1 MFRRVRAQLF
11 SGGGAVALIVLG
23 ALALRLAW
31 IAYADFAPTL
41 SDDAGRYELLG
52 RSLATGGGYINPNG
66 TTTMFWPPGYPL
78 VIAGTYLAWPAGV
91 LGEHELTAVL
101 VLNAVM
107 SAASVLLT
115 YAIARR
121 AFDGR
126 VAMIAAALLALF
138 PSMVFFAGV
147 TVTETAFTFF
157 ALLWLWLI
165 IETEVRDD
173 WRWLVAAG
181 VIVGFA
187 ALVRGQAALFPLAA
201 VPFWIVV
208 WRQYLTP
215 RPPLHQVER
224 GRSKLAVAR
233 FVVVRLV
240 ITGGLAVTAVLPWT
254 VRNYVESDALVAI
267 SSNDGVNFYIGH
279 SAGADGR
286 GRKVDELVFRYP
298 ELRQAEAEARISRDG
313 FREGLEYA
321 AEHPGRELELAVRKL
336 FFLYWRDDEGLKWN
350 DGHGERAF
358 LDSDVRDVLAA
369 LSNAYYWAVLALAAG
384 GIVVALQRPMP
395 IGTLLLSLLVYWTL
409 VHVAFFA
416 DPRFHAPIV
425 PVLCVFA
432 GAAVGR
438 AVRARF

>member
-1 MFRRVRAQLF
+1 VAV
-11 SGGGAVALIVLG
+11 GAIVLVALAV
-23 ALALRLAW
+23 RLAW
-31 IAYADFAPTL
+31 IAYAGFAPTL
-41 SDDAGRYELLG
+41 NDDAGRYELLG

-66 TTTMFWPPGYPL
+66 TTTMFWPPGYPFI
-78 VIAGTYLAWPAGV
+78 IAGTYLAWPAGM
-91 LGEHELTAVL
+91 LGERELTAVL
-101 VLNAVM
+101 TLNAVM

-121 AFDGR
+121 AFDARAGI
-126 VAMIAAALLALF
+126 VAAALLALF

-165 IETEVRDD
+165 IEAEARGH
-173 WRWLVAAG
+173 WRWLIVAG
-181 VIVGFA
+181 LVVGFA

-201 VPFWIVV
+201 VPFWVVV

-215 RPPLHQVER
+215 RPPFHQVER
-224 GRSKLAVAR
+224 GRSKLAGAR

-240 ITGGLAVTAVLPWT
+240 ITGGLAVMAVLPWT
-254 VRNYVESDALVAI
+254 VRNYVESGALVAI

-279 SAGADGR
+279 SPGADGR

-321 AEHPGRELELAVRKL
+321 AEHPGREIELAFRKL

-350 DGHGERAF
+350 EAHGERRF
-358 LDSDVRDVLAA
+358 LDDGVRDALAA
-369 LSNAYYWAVLALAAG
+369 ISNTYYWAVLALAAAG
-384 GIVVALQRPMP
+384 VALSIARRSPAVV
-395 IGTLLLSLLVYWTL
+395 LLVSMLVYWTL
-409 VHVAFFA
+409 AHVAFFA
-416 DPRFHAPIV
+416 DPRFHAPVV